1 MFITYS
7 GPSNKKN
14 TSTRRAINAFVAAKA
29 SAGRRKKRGGEPEH
43 GQRNGTLQW
52 LQVPSC
58 HTLQES
64 TIDENNQS
72 HKDDPQTQRNTATG
86 AMVISRPVGAG
97 RFYPFGEF
105 ASKGPLTARSL
116 SHYFDILLPHDAKA
130 LGLGEAGTRSYGSG
144 LLSWV
149 TKHSLILHG
158 LSAFTLCSL
167 ESLDVTGNTSR
178 AIMYHRN
185 QVLLD
190 LHRRLSQHQVDD
202 VLIQG
207 IALLIPVDDYL
218 GHYEFGTVH
227 LNGMREVVKLRGGL
241 DAVGSSNENAFGKNL
256 RMSTLVTLS
265 MVEFQ
270 VQTATTNGTTLRPEG
285 EMLYSLPVLG
295 EAAQGLPPGFRELAD
310 YGYLSEEAIRIL
322 RDFSQWLTRC
332 KESESAVLR
341 TWRYFTSVNLNNLE
355 KCICVTLA
363 CLADDLSAMGNHPA
377 ALIFRKPQQRAEVL
391 AAVSELWNDPLL
403 IQCVIWMCTV
413 VVTPQNRQIIS
424 REKQLQ
430 LLRSDFSMIHL
441 VKLIG
446 NRPGLWHWLDSLG
459 QRTKRF
465 VVPTLGQPIS

>member
-1 MFITYS
+1 M
-7 GPSNKKN
+7 
-14 TSTRRAINAFVAAKA
+14 
-29 SAGRRKKRGGEPEH
+29 
-43 GQRNGTLQW
+43 
-52 LQVPSC
+52 
-58 HTLQES
+58 
-64 TIDENNQS
+64 
-72 HKDDPQTQRNTATG
+72 
-86 AMVISRPVGAG
+86 
-97 RFYPFGEF
+97 
-105 ASKGPLTARSL
+105 
-116 SHYFDILLPHDAKA
+116 
-130 LGLGEAGTRSYGSG
+130 
-144 LLSWV
+144 
-149 TKHSLILHG
+149 
-158 LSAFTLCSL
+158 
-167 ESLDVTGNTSR
+167 
-178 AIMYHRN
+178 
-185 QVLLD
+185 D
-190 LHRRLSQHQVDD
+190 LHSRLSQQQVDD

-270 VQTATTNGTTLRPEG
+270 VQTATTNGTTLLAEG

-322 RDFSQWLTRC
+322 RDFSQWLTTC
-332 KESESAVLR
+332 KESESPVLR

-377 ALIFRKPQQRAEVL
+377 ALIFRKPQQRAQVL

-403 IQCVIWMCTV
+403 IECLIWMCTV
-413 VVTPQNRQIIS
+413 VVTPRNRQIIS

-430 LLRSDFSMIHL
+430 LLRRSVQQRYSGSNWSDIHQILQRFFYDPSRETDWEQAWTMAL
-441 VKLIG
+441 V
-446 NRPGLWHWLDSLG
+446 GLAEIKDKEIRCLDSRSTHHLACTCRCETQG
-459 QRTKRF
+459 RR
-465 VVPTLGQPIS
+465 